1 MLRIIFILNNK
12 NVVLLFLKKKQMN
25 YDKIKIL
32 AKKQKVKVKE
42 LAKTVDISEVGL
54 YQMIRNQSMKV
65 ETLEKISEALSV
77 SPVIFF
83 DDKLDIPAIGIGD
96 DRSIAAQEKV
106 TYLER
111 IIDLQSDTIHLLRE
125 QLDACRQA

>member
-1 MLRIIFILNNK
+1 
-12 NVVLLFLKKKQMN
+12 MN
-25 YDKIKIL
+25 YDKIKVL

-65 ETLEKISEALSV
+65 ETLEKISSALHV
-77 SPVIFF
+77 SPVVFF
-83 DDKLDIPAIGIGD
+83 DDSKEVSFATEDKN
-96 DRSIAAQEKV
+96 IAALEKV

-111 IIDLQSDTIHLLRE
+111 IVDLQSDTIRLLRE
-125 QLDACRQA
+125 QLEACREGK

>member
-1 MLRIIFILNNK
+1 
-12 NVVLLFLKKKQMN
+12 MN

-65 ETLEKISEALSV
+65 ETLEKISDALSV

-83 DDKLDIPAIGIGD
+83 DDNLDIPSVGD
-96 DRSIAAQEKV
+96 DRSIAAHEKV

-111 IIDLQSDTIHLLRE
+111 IIDLQSDTIRLLRE
-125 QLDACRQA
+125 QLDTCRQAK

>member
-1 MLRIIFILNNK
+1 
-12 NVVLLFLKKKQMN
+12 MN